1 MHIDFQLGLW
11 MCEYEGL
18 MYQNS
23 RVCKKYAE
31 SLYCILVYFKDALLL
46 SFQLSVCLRVSHL
59 LNLKLWN
66 LNHFVQ
72 RGAWVSTGT

>member
-31 SLYCILVYFKDALLL
+31 SLYCILV
-46 SFQLSVCLRVSHL
+46 
-59 LNLKLWN
+59 
-66 LNHFVQ
+66 
-72 RGAWVSTGT
+72 